1 MGEADDRPS
10 GLPNAKDGKETNAID
25 NLTRPSDPEGRPEKV
40 TRGSW
45 LGLTAALAFR
55 STANPR
61 LALDLVRLTW
71 AFRARD
77 WFRHSPFL
85 PIPPTEYIRWRMY
98 TAYGDETIVP
108 PIRDVIRFARWRR
121 EVMHL

>member
-1 MGEADDRPS
+1 MTDPS
-10 GLPNAKDGKETNAID
+10 GLPDAEDDKETPAIGD
-25 NLTRPSDPEGRPEKV
+25 LRGLSDPDRRSEKLPRGR
-40 TRGSW
+40 W
-45 LGLTAALAFR
+45 LGLTSVLAFR
-55 STANPR
+55 GAANPR

-77 WFRHSPFL
+77 WFRRSPFL
-85 PIPPTEYIRWRMY
+85 PIPPPEYIRWRMY
-98 TAYGDETIVP
+98 TAYGDENAVP

>member
-1 MGEADDRPS
+1 MTDPS
-10 GLPNAKDGKETNAID
+10 GPPKAEDGKETHAIGD
-25 NLTRPSDPEGRPEKV
+25 PTRLSDPDGRPEKLN
-40 TRGSW
+40 RGSW
-45 LGLTAALAFR
+45 LGLTAVLAFR
-55 STANPR
+55 AAANPR

-77 WFRHSPFL
+77 WFRRSPFL
-85 PIPPTEYIRWRMY
+85 PIPPTDYIRWRMY
-98 TAYGDETIVP
+98 TAYGDETTVP